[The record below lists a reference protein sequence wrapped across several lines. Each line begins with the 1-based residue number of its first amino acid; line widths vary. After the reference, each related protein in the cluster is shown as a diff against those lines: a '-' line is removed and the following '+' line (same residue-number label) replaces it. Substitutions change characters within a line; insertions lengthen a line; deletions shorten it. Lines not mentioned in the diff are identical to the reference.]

1 VNNAIMKKVEWIS
14 TLKAMRL
21 PIEALGYKVFAMIP
35 VRELLKK
42 GKLKQIKKIIIK
54 AENLGK
60 QMARTI

>member
-1 VNNAIMKKVEWIS
+1 MKKVEWIS